1 MKFTKMIILM
11 TLVALTASRSLEDDI
26 SADQTIGWGRQR
38 AAQAEEQEM
47 VAEHEKIAG
56 GDNMILEMS
65 EEEQHL
71 GLGF

>member
-11 TLVALTASRSLEDDI
+11 TLVALIASRSLEDDS
-26 SADQTIGWGRQR
+26 SAEQTIGWGRQR
-38 AAQAEEQEM
+38 AAQAEEL

-56 GDNMILEMS
+56 GDNLILEMS